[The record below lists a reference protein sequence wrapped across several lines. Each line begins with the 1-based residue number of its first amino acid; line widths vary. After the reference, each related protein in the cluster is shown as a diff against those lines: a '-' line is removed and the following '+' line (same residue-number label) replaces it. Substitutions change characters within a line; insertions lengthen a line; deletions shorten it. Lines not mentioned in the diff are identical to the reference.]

1 MEPAECGRPDP
12 ALLEGRRGR
21 GGMLGPLG
29 EWNGYSLS
37 LSSLNQR
44 CLLELPKI
52 GYQADSWIWG
62 SGAQANL
69 FVKGQVVN
77 VFGFMTQTISQLLNY
92 HCNKGSHRQC
102 VINEGNCV
110 PIKLYLQEQP
120 ARGWSLLIPSL
131 ELWSRA
137 WARNINLGSSTV

>member
-1 MEPAECGRPDP
+1 
-12 ALLEGRRGR
+12 
-21 GGMLGPLG
+21 MLGPLG
-29 EWNGYSLS
+29 ELNGYSLS

-52 GYQADSWIWG
+52 GYQAGSWIWG

-120 ARGWSLLIPSL
+120 ARG
-131 ELWSRA
+131 
-137 WARNINLGSSTV
+137 